1 MCQRHYILVLCLTIL
16 GGSLAAKFDNDRSAR
31 KVPELPADQANE
43 NNVAGFIDID
53 NPQIQPYQEGSAY
66 SEMDDED
73 MYNSGF
79 GDDED
84 MVGSGGKDKAANPII
99 REHGQD
105 GNGVDGS
112 DHSDPNEGNGKED
125 PEIHPEDA
133 KDDEDKPGDGLG
145 DGTDG
150 SDGTKQELVHKHNS
164 IFGHPG
170 ILAGIVGGAVVGLLC
185 AVLLVMF
192 IVYRMRKKDE
202 GSYALDEPKRSPS
215 HSYTRAPT
223 KEFYA

>member
-1 MCQRHYILVLCLTIL
+1 MYQRHYILVLCLTVI
-16 GGSLAAKFDNDRSAR
+16 GGSLAAKYENERLTR
-31 KVPELPADQANE
+31 KVPDLPADQDNM
-43 NNVAGFIDID
+43 AGFIDID
-53 NPQIQPYQEGSAY
+53 AQLLDDQEGSAN

-73 MYNSGF
+73 VYHSGM
-79 GDDED
+79 GDDDDED
-84 MVGSGGKDKAANPII
+84 TGSSGDKSNGQGIPTI
-99 REHGQD
+99 RRPGD
-105 GNGVDGS
+105 NGNGVGQENNPDSIDNNGK
-112 DHSDPNEGNGKED
+112 SDPDIDLEEPKNGV
-125 PEIHPEDA
+125 
-133 KDDEDKPGDGLG
+133 EDKPGDTMGKTG
-145 DGTDG
+145 DDP
-150 SDGTKQELVHKHNS
+150 DAKPVTKAT
-164 IFGHPG
+164 IMGHPG